1 MHLRPILQLLLLL
14 GFANGA
20 PVLLNRLLGRRY
32 AHPVDGGVLL
42 PDRQP
47 LFGASKTIRGV
58 LSAPLATTLA
68 APALDLDWRI
78 GLTIGALAMAG
89 DLLSSFSKRRLR
101 LPAGSRATGLDQVPE
116 SLLPTLACRH
126 ALALTTSDI
135 LATVVLFFL
144 GEILLS
150 LLFYKLRLRE
160 RPY

>member
-20 PVLLNRLLGRRY
+20 PVLLNRLFGRRLAY
-32 AHPVDGGVLL
+32 SLDAGLIL

-47 LFGASKTIRGV
+47 LFGSSTSIRGV
-58 LSAPLATTLA
+58 VVALLATTLA
-68 APALDLDWRI
+68 APALNLDWRI
-78 GLTIGALAMAG
+78 GLTVSALAMAG